1 MKNDLY
7 TEFPSLRSIIIIFL
21 SIALIICVSFTAL
34 YVVYDVKLFKYL
46 LYLYTIQH
54 ILWLVGF
61 LRFKNIHVETIIMLY
76 ISYVMVVFYPVACV
90 YWNSG
95 NPVVF
100 SWYLLIMFGVIVFQM
115 RSIGFWISTISI
127 TVISVFFCSRLF
139 PQEDFTPS
147 FTFIANVFTV
157 ISTIILS
164 AFFAIVYCKKISY
177 KEFLHTETSQTKVEN
192 VENPER
198 DKALYNNII
207 NYLETNKPF
216 KNPDFNAHTLAMALN
231 SNVTYIS
238 KAISTSD
245 SGNFNMLLNH
255 FRVNYVKSMLDNGAL
270 KKYTLDYIQAEAG
283 YKHRSTFN
291 TAFKS
296 ITGMTPSEY
305 ASQHNSHDNS

>member
-1 MKNDLY
+1 MLKNDIY
-7 TEFPSLRSIIIIFL
+7 TELPSLRSIIIIFL
-21 SIALIICVSFTAL
+21 SIALIICASFTAL

-46 LYLYTIQH
+46 MYLYTMQH

-61 LRFKNIHVETIIMLY
+61 LRFKDIPIEAIIMMY
-76 ISYVMVVFYPVACV
+76 ISFIIVALYPVACV

-115 RSIGFWISTISI
+115 RCIGLWISTILI
-127 TVISVFFCSRLF
+127 IVISVFFCSHLF
-139 PQEDFTPS
+139 PQEDFTS
-147 FTFIANVFTV
+147 LFTLKANVLTV
-157 ISTIILS
+157 ISTITLS
-164 AFFAIVYCKKISY
+164 AFFAIVYVKKISY
-177 KEFLHTETSQTKVEN
+177 KESVHVETPQTTVESVEN
-192 VENPER
+192 LER
-198 DKALYNNII
+198 DKALYNDII
-207 NYLETNKPF
+207 NYLETDKPF
-216 KNPDFNAHTLAMALN
+216 KNPDFNAHVLAMALN

-245 SGNFNMLLNH
+245 NGNFNMLLNH
-255 FRVNYVKSMLDNGAL
+255 FRINYVKSMLDNGAL
-270 KKYTLDYIQAEAG
+270 KKYTIDYIQAEAG

-305 ASQHNSHDNS
+305 ASLQNTHNN